1 MSLRKRI
8 DEKFFNDIM
17 LSMHKDCI
25 RKSEPSDSEK
35 SDKSDSDTSGNAH
48 LSDSSPVTHKRKM
61 KIDAT
66 CTDAEMRYPTD
77 INILEDSSQEIDRLL
92 QKTSSKAG
100 VTKPRSCRSEARSC
114 FVRYTKKKYK
124 GKRLIRETKKRLLHL
139 LYKDIQGFIDF
150 IGRLRTDLLFCLNHR
165 DLSNLSAI
173 RKAYEQQKYMFDHDV
188 CSCFD
193 RIVSIFQSHVRPI
206 VKGKAGRK
214 TEYGAKIGV
223 SVVNGFTYIEHLS
236 WDAYNEGTDLK
247 MQIMTYKERFGYYP
261 QEV

>member
-1 MSLRKRI
+1 
-8 DEKFFNDIM
+8 
-17 LSMHKDCI
+17 
-25 RKSEPSDSEK
+25 
-35 SDKSDSDTSGNAH
+35 
-48 LSDSSPVTHKRKM
+48 M

-150 IGRLRTDLLFCLNHR
+150 IGRLRTDLLFCLYHR

-223 SVVNGFTYIEHLS
+223 SVVNGFTYIDHLS